1 MRIVRIKLAP
11 TMRREMVPD
20 TVCVRLS
27 SAANGREKFGRFA
40 VSS

>member
-11 TMRREMVPD
+11 ASRCEMVPD

-27 SAANGREKFGRFA
+27 TAANGREKFGGFA